1 MDLPRKPTLA
11 SRLANQARAGWLLLA
26 GFLMGSADVVPGVS
40 GGTVAFL
47 LGIYDELLEAI
58 HASSA
63 AGVKFATL
71 RLRAGLQ
78 AVPWMFLLPL
88 GAGIL
93 LAVFSLARLLDWL
106 IANHPI
112 WIWSFFFG
120 LVLASSLVVARR
132 MGTWQPRHYAIALA
146 FALGIFWLIGQ
157 VPLQTADTPPYFLLS
172 GALAVTA
179 MILPGISGAFI
190 LVLLGKYAAV
200 LEAVVNFDLFTLGL
214 VAAGALIG
222 LLSLARLLRWL
233 LTRYRMATTA
243 ALVGLMLGSLRKLW
257 PWKADGHS
265 GDEHALIAEVNVLP
279 AALDAEVF
287 IAAGLAAAACL
298 LIFGLEHISR
308 RRSAAA

>member
-1 MDLPRKPTLA
+1 LDLPRKTTF
-11 SRLANQARAGWLLLA
+11 SRWLSRQARAGQLLLA

-58 HASSA
+58 HTSSE
-63 AGVKFATL
+63 AGVKLATL

-78 AVPWMFLLPL
+78 SMPWKFILPL
-88 GAGIL
+88 GAGIM
-93 LAVFSLARLLDWL
+93 LAIFSLARLLDWL
-106 IANHPI
+106 LTNQPTLV
-112 WIWSFFFG
+112 WSFFFG

-132 MGTWQPRHYAIALA
+132 LGHWQPRHYAIALA
-146 FALGIFWLIGQ
+146 FAAGIYWLIGQ
-157 VPLQTADTPPYFLLS
+157 VPLQTAHTPPYFLLS

-200 LEAVVNFDLFTLGL
+200 LEAVVNFDLITLGL
-214 VAAGALIG
+214 VAAGAVIG

-233 LTRYRMATTA
+233 LARYRAATTA

-257 PWKADGHS
+257 PWKAGGS
-265 GDEHALIAEVNVLP
+265 SADEHALVAELNVLP
-279 AALDAEVF
+279 ATLDGEVLF
-287 IAAGLAAAACL
+287 AFGLALAACL
-298 LIFGLEHISR
+298 LVLGLEQVSR
-308 RRSAAA
+308 RREVAA